1 MGSTKS
7 LLVVAAV
14 LLLAVILV
22 YGYGWLFSGPK
33 VRSADQWAAAA
44 IGDGTVKQRQ
54 YAAVKLGELG
64 KPARK
69 QILGVLDQSKQPEI
83 RVACIQSLTTQWDY
97 RSMPLFLD
105 LMNDP
110 SAEVRLQ
117 AGEAVGCLLRRDYQ
131 FRKVN
136 GDNQQKERQ
145 AVVKTMRSDWE
156 RFKHAGL
163 TRAYIREKL
172 GGDL

>member
-7 LLVVAAV
+7 LLAIAAV

-22 YGYGWLFSGPK
+22 YGYGWLFSGPA
-33 VRSADQWAAAA
+33 VRSADQWVAVAV
-44 IGDGTVKQRQ
+44 GDGEVKQRQ

-69 QILGVLDQSKQPEI
+69 QILSVLDQSKQPEV
-83 RVACIQSLTTQWDY
+83 RVACIQSLTTLWDY

-105 LMNDP
+105 LLNDP

-117 AGEAVGCLLRRDYQ
+117 AGETVGHLLRWDYQ

-136 GDNQQKERQ
+136 SDNQQKERQ
-145 AVVKTMRSDWE
+145 AVIETMRSDWE
-156 RFKHAGL
+156 RFKRDRL
-163 TRAYIREKL
+163 CQAYIREKL
-172 GGDL
+172 GEDL